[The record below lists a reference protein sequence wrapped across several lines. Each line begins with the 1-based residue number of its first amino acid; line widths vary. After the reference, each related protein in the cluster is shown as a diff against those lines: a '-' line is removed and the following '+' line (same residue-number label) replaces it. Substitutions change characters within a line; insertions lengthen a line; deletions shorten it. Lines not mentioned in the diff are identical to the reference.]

1 MAKDLMTEKKRGSFD
16 TAIELASNWGL
27 RIAGVM
33 LLLIVLLN
41 TYEVTARYAFDFPS
55 AVMDEV
61 LTYAHIGLI
70 FLALPF
76 VWRAGNHIA
85 VDILP
90 SWLQEPWKSRL
101 RLFSLIMSFIAAIS
115 LTVLVLAFEQQLI
128 VRWRRPDTA
137 LATPWAIPFVMV
149 ILGTTLFCIV
159 VGASLVREIKSRRK
173 Q

>member
-1 MAKDLMTEKKRGSFD
+1 MTEKKISFD
-16 TAIELASNWGL
+16 TAIEIASSWGL
-27 RIAGVM
+27 RIAGVF
-33 LLLIVLLN
+33 LILIVLLN
-41 TYEVTARYAFDFPS
+41 TYEVTSRYVFDFPS
-55 AVMDEV
+55 AIMDEV
-61 LTYAHIGLI
+61 LTYADIGLI

-115 LTVLVLAFEQQLI
+115 LTVLVFAFEHQLI

-159 VGASLVREIKSRRK
+159 VGASLIKEIKTRRA
-173 Q
+173 